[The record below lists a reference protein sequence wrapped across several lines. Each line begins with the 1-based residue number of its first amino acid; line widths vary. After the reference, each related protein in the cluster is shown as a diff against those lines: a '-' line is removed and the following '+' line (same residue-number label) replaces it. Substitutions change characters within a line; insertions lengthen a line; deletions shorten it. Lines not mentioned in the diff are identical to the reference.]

1 MRLCGGFLFG
11 SRVNLSTFKFESR
24 EVRAV
29 TVDGAPWF
37 VATDVATVL
46 DYRNAPDMTRSLDA
60 DEAATHTVRS
70 RSDNGVEQSREVTII
85 NESGLYSAILKSR
98 KPEAKAFKKWVTSEV
113 LPSIRKTGSYT
124 PAPTTNPVA
133 QGLESLEVLA
143 RFLNVAPSGRITM
156 ARAYLE
162 SSAPTLLPALPSYAV
177 DAPSDVLISGN
188 GSSLPT
194 ASATELLKHH
204 RVGMSTAKFNQKL
217 AQAGLI
223 ELLTRPSTSQGTKS
237 FWSITSRGLTYGKNI
252 TSQKNARETQPH
264 WYIER
269 FRNLL
274 ADLEVL

>member
-1 MRLCGGFLFG
+1 M
-11 SRVNLSTFKFESR
+11 SLSVFKFEAH
-24 EVRAV
+24 EVRSI
-29 TVDGAPWF
+29 TKDGEPWF
-37 VATDVATVL
+37 VVADVAAVL
-46 DYRNAPDMTRSLDA
+46 DYSEASAMTRTLDD
-60 DEAATHTVRS
+60 DEKGLHTVQTLGG
-70 RSDNGVEQSREVTII
+70 DQQLVTI

-98 KPEAKAFKKWVTSEV
+98 KPEAKRFKKWVTSEV

-162 SSAPTLLPALPSYAV
+162 SSAPALLPALPSYAV

-204 RVGMSTAKFNQKL
+204 GVGMSTAKFNQKL

-264 WYIER
+264 W
-269 FRNLL
+269 FVDCFGDL
-274 ADLEVL
+274 LEVVGVSA